1 MISDIK
7 FFSSPDE
14 YFLLR
19 FYSIES
25 WLNILQM
32 QNLEFMKP
40 MKQG

>member
-14 YFLLR
+14 YFLR